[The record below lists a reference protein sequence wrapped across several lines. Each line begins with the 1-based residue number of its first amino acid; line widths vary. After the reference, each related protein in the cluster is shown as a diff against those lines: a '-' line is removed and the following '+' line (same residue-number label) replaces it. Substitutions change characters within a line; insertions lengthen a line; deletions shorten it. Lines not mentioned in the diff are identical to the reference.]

1 MPDVR
6 LMSMPDVRLMPM
18 PDVRLMPAFS
28 LAIIVGLCKALY
40 TKEKCMKWIA
50 VLVFDCANIILAM
63 AFSTKKT

>member
-40 TKEKCMKWIA
+40 TKEKCMK
-50 VLVFDCANIILAM
+50 
-63 AFSTKKT
+63 